1 MQLLLLLFVAAV
13 TLCACQNPGR
23 FQAPQI
29 EAAHFWQNTRSGEL

>member
-29 EAAHFWQNTRSGEL
+29 EAAHFCVGQC